1 MTSDDHVLPLNCHPH
16 QVPQWAVEL
25 GLDWRDVT
33 TVLAVAAGEAAYWM
47 VRTSTEVTK
56 TALQANPLWVQ
67 RSAEDKV
74 TKLVAEDDVTKLAS
88 EDDVTKLVA
97 EDDVTKLAAEDK
109 VTKLAAED
117 DVTKLASEDAIDR
130 PALQGAPS
138 GGGSGSASGSGS
150 GCGRASALGRASAS
164 AALAEIGRRLS
175 IVLGAYPVLALTD
188 LPLVVTRTSLFL
200 VLRANGLG

>member
-1 MTSDDHVLPLNCHPH
+1 M
-16 QVPQWAVEL
+16 
-25 GLDWRDVT
+25 
-33 TVLAVAAGEAAYWM
+33 LAVAAGEAAYWM

-88 EDDVTKLVA
+88 ED
-97 EDDVTKLAAEDK
+97 
-109 VTKLAAED
+109 
-117 DVTKLASEDAIDR
+117 AIDR

-150 GCGRASALGRASAS
+150 GCGRASASGSASALGRASAS

>member
-1 MTSDDHVLPLNCHPH
+1 M
-16 QVPQWAVEL
+16 
-25 GLDWRDVT
+25 
-33 TVLAVAAGEAAYWM
+33 LAVAAGEAAYWM

-67 RSAEDKV
+67 RSAEDKA
-74 TKLVAEDDVTKLAS
+74 TKLV
-88 EDDVTKLVA
+88 
-97 EDDVTKLAAEDK
+97 
-109 VTKLAAED
+109 AED